1 MSSEFDIIEIK
12 LPRPPIDDMKPR
24 KCYRCGGRML
34 HGITT
39 GTHTHEGCT
48 YRIRCMQV
56 WSCLDC
62 GELLLTSEEA
72 KRVEQAIDEET
83 KRRQVLMMGGAT

>member
-12 LPRPPIDDMKPR
+12 LPKPLNEDIEPR
-24 KCYRCGGRML
+24 KCYRCCGQML

-39 GTHTHEGCT
+39 GTYTYEGRK

-56 WSCLDC
+56 WKCFDC

-72 KRVEQAIDEET
+72 KRVERAIDEKAKEFENESLEP
-83 KRRQVLMMGGAT
+83 V